1 MYANCI
7 NTQDYSTIRYFSS
20 ILWLPLYCHWL
31 FELTKKTSSDKL
43 LYKVHLLHWKPA
55 RRTQNP
61 QMNKR
66 NGFEDYFIVKT
77 SGFQTKYLIRVR
89 LLGQSQTKVN
99 QNQYQLEVIACDYS
113 RHWNENRLIWTLI
126 YVSVEI
132 HCMCC
137 VKKIIVLH
145 ISFYVR

>member
-43 LYKVHLLHWKPA
+43 LYKVHPLHWKPA

-77 SGFQTKYLIRVR
+77 SGFQTKYLIKYE
-89 LLGQSQTKVN
+89 L
-99 QNQYQLEVIACDYS
+99 DYS
-113 RHWNENRLIWTLI
+113 ANL
-126 YVSVEI
+126 
-132 HCMCC
+132 
-137 VKKIIVLH
+137 KPK
-145 ISFYVR
+145 

>member
-61 QMNKR
+61 HMNKR

-89 LLGQSQTKVN
+89 LLGQSQTKVKPKPIPIGSDC
-99 QNQYQLEVIACDYS
+99 LWLLS
-113 RHWNENRLIWTLI
+113 TLKWKPLD
-126 YVSVEI
+126 VNFNLCKCGDTLHVLCE
-132 HCMCC
+132 
-137 VKKIIVLH
+137 KIIVLH